1 MTTKPITRV
10 GLDEGRSKLP
20 QLAALAHAGQF
31 SLLTRHGKPF
41 AALVAPEV
49 LLAARP
55 RTNFLALRGTG
66 PGLWGP
72 VASATVAA
80 LRDEWADRP

>member
-1 MTTKPITRV
+1 MTTKPIARV

-20 QLAALAHAGQF
+20 QLAALAHAGQS

-66 PGLWGP
+66 SGLWGP
-72 VASATVAA
+72 ISSASVAA
-80 LRDEWADRP
+80 LRDEWAGRP

>member
-1 MTTKPITRV
+1 LTTKPIPRI

-20 QLAALAHAGQF
+20 HLAALAHAGQS
-31 SLLTRHGKPF
+31 SLLTRHGKPL

-49 LLAARP
+49 LLAQRP
-55 RTNFLALRGTG
+55 RANFLALRGTG
-66 PGLWGP
+66 RGLWAP
-72 VASATVAA
+72 TAAATVSA